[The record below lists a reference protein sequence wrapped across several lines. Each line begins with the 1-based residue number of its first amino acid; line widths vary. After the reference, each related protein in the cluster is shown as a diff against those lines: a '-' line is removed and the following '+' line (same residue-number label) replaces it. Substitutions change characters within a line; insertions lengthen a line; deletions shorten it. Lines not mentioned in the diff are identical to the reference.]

1 MRDFELYQAV
11 LGLQAPW
18 TVVNVELDV
27 KGQQVTVTVEAGP
40 GPYPC
45 PECQEPGPG
54 YDRKRRRWRHLD
66 TCQFTTWIQADL
78 PRVSCPTHGVKQIA
92 VPWAEPGSQFTAWF
106 ERLAIELLQECSVK
120 GAAGLLRITWDEA
133 WGIKER
139 AVARGLSRRTR
150 DVVAHLGV
158 DEKAIAKGHRY
169 LTIVADLERSRVLYL
184 AEDRT
189 QASLDGFWSTLTP
202 EQRGGIEA
210 IAMDMWEPYIQSTHA
225 SLEGAAAKIVF
236 DKFHVAKH
244 LHDAV
249 DRVRRVE
256 HRTLKQDGD
265 RRLTGTKYLW
275 LMRPKDM
282 TAEQQTTFRTLQRSD
297 LKVARAWTLKER
309 FRQFWDY
316 AYPGA
321 ARNFFARWFWRAPHS
336 RLRPVAAVAH
346 LIRRHL
352 PNVLTYLRHRLTNAG
367 LEAVNATI
375 QWVKKTARG
384 FRNVEHFKTAIYF
397 HCGGLDLYPT
407 HTKA

>member
-11 LGLQAPW
+11 LGLRAPW

-27 KGQQVTVTVEAGP
+27 NRQQVTVTVAAGL
-40 GPYPC
+40 GPHPC
-45 PECQEPGPG
+45 PECQEIVPG

-66 TCQFTTWIQADL
+66 TCQFTTWIQAEV
-78 PRVSCPTHGVKQIA
+78 PRVSCPTHGVKQIM

-106 ERLAIELLQECSVK
+106 ERLAIDVLRECSVT
-120 GAAGLLRITWDEA
+120 GAAGLLRLTWDEA

-139 AVARGLSRRTR
+139 AVARGLSRRTQ
-150 DVVAHLGV
+150 DVVPHRGV
-158 DEKAIAKGHRY
+158 DEKAIAKRHRY
-169 LTIVADLERSRVLYL
+169 LTVVADLEQSRVRYL
-184 AEDRT
+184 AEDRK
-189 QASLDGFWSTLTP
+189 QESLDRFWATLTP
-202 EQRGGIEA
+202 PQRNGIEA
-210 IAMDMWEPYIQSTHA
+210 IAMDMWEPYIQSTRAHLQDA
-225 SLEGAAAKIVF
+225 DGKIVF

-244 LHDAV
+244 LHDAL
-249 DRVRRVE
+249 DHVRRAE
-256 HRTLKQDGD
+256 HRVLKQTDD

-275 LMRPKDM
+275 LMRPWDM
-282 TAEQQTTFRTLQRSD
+282 TAEQRATFRLLQRSE

-316 AYPGA
+316 TYCGA
-321 ARNFFARWFWRAPHS
+321 AQKYFARWFWRATHS
-336 RLRPVAAVAH
+336 RLAPMAEVAK

-352 PNVLTYLRHRLTNAG
+352 PNVLTYLQHGITNARV
-367 LEAVNATI
+367 EALNATI

-397 HCGGLDLYPT
+397 HCGGLDLHPT

>member
-18 TVVNVELDV
+18 AVVNVELDV
-27 KGQQVTVTVEAGP
+27 TRQVTVTVDAGP

-45 PECQEPGPG
+45 PECQKTVPG
-54 YDRKRRRWRHLD
+54 YDRKQRRWRHLD
-66 TCQFTTWIQADL
+66 TCQLTTWIQTEV
-78 PRVSCPTHGVKQIA
+78 PRVRCPVHGVKQIR

-106 ERLAIELLQECSVK
+106 ERLAIDVLRACSVT
-120 GAAGLLRITWDEA
+120 GAAGLVRLTWDEA
-133 WGIKER
+133 WGIKAR
-139 AVARGLSRRTR
+139 AVARGRQRRIQE
-150 DVVAHLGV
+150 VVPHLGV

-169 LTIVADLERSRVLYL
+169 LTVVADLAQSRVRYL
-184 AEDRT
+184 AEDRK
-189 QASLDGFWSTLTP
+189 QESLDGFWATLTP
-202 EQRGGIEA
+202 QQQTGIEA
-210 IAMDMWEPYIQSTHA
+210 IAMDMWEPYVQSTRTHVA
-225 SLEGAAAKIVF
+225 EADDKIVF

-249 DRVRRVE
+249 DRVRRTE
-256 HRTLKQDGD
+256 HRVLKQVNDP
-265 RRLTGTKYLW
+265 RLTGTKYLW
-275 LMRPKDM
+275 LMRPTAM
-282 TAEQQTTFRTLQRSD
+282 TAEQRTRFRTVQHTD

-316 AYPGA
+316 TYRGA
-321 ARNFFARWFWRAPHS
+321 AQTFFARWFWCATHS
-336 RLRPVAAVAH
+336 RLAPMAAVAK

-352 PNVLTYLRHRLTNAG
+352 PNVLTYLRHGITNAG
-367 LEAVNATI
+367 VEALNATI

-407 HTKA
+407 HPKA

>member
-18 TVVNVELDV
+18 SVINVELNV
-27 KGQQVTVTVEAGP
+27 PGQQVTVTVEAGP
-40 GPYPC
+40 GPYAC
-45 PECQEPGPG
+45 PECHERVPG

-66 TCQFTTWIQADL
+66 TCQFTTWLQADV
-78 PRVSCPTHGVKQIA
+78 PRVNCPTHGVKQIA

-106 ERLAIELLQECSVK
+106 ERLAIDLLRECSVT
-120 GAAGLLRITWDEA
+120 GAAGLLRISWDEA

-139 AVARGLSRRTR
+139 AVARGLSRRTH
-150 DVVAHLGV
+150 DPVPHLGV
-158 DEKAIAKGHRY
+158 DEKAIAKRHRY
-169 LTIVADLERSRVLYL
+169 LTVVADLERSRVLYL
-184 AEDRT
+184 AEDRK
-189 QASLDGFWSTLTP
+189 QESLDGFWATLP
-202 EQRGGIEA
+202 PAQRDGIEA
-210 IAMDMWEPYIQSTHA
+210 IAMDMWEPYVQSTRAHLTDA
-225 SLEGAAAKIVF
+225 DTKIVF
-236 DKFHVAKH
+236 DKFHIAKH

-249 DRVRRVE
+249 DGVRRAE
-256 HRTLKQDGD
+256 QRTLKPTGD
-265 RRLTGTKYLW
+265 DRLTGTKYLW

-282 TAEQQTTFRTLQRSD
+282 TAEQQATFRALLRRD
-297 LKVARAWTLKER
+297 LKVARAWALKER

-316 AYPGA
+316 TYRGA
-321 ARNFFARWFWRAPHS
+321 AQNFFARWFWRATHS
-336 RLRPVAAVAH
+336 RLPPMAAVAQ

-352 PNVLTYLRHRLTNAG
+352 PNVLTYLQHGITNAG

-375 QWVKKTARG
+375 QWIKKTARG

>member
-27 KGQQVTVTVEAGP
+27 MGQQVTVTVAAGP

-45 PECQEPGPG
+45 PECRVPAPG

-66 TCQFTTWIQADL
+66 TCQFTTWLQADV

-106 ERLAIELLQECSVK
+106 ERLAIDVLRECSVK
-120 GAAGLLRITWDEA
+120 GAAGLLRISWDEA

-139 AVARGLSRRTR
+139 AVARGLRRR
-150 DVVAHLGV
+150 PQEVVAHLGV
-158 DEKAIAKGHRY
+158 DEKAIAKRHRY
-169 LTIVADLERSRVLYL
+169 LTVVADLERSRVLYL

-189 QASLDGFWSTLTP
+189 QESLDAFWATLTP
-202 EQRGGIEA
+202 VQRDGIEV
-210 IAMDMWEPYIQSTHA
+210 IAMDMWAPYIQSTRTHLQRA
-225 SLEGAAAKIVF
+225 EEKIVF

-244 LHDAV
+244 LQEAV
-249 DRVRRVE
+249 DRVRRTE
-256 HRTLKQDGD
+256 HRELKQIGDG
-265 RRLTGTKYLW
+265 RLTGTKYLW
-275 LMRPKDM
+275 LMRPQDM
-282 TAEQQTTFRTLQRSD
+282 TAEQQATFRTLQRRD

-316 AYPGA
+316 AYQGA
-321 ARNFFARWFWRAPHS
+321 ARNFFARWFWRATHS
-336 RLRPVAAVAH
+336 RLRPMAAAAH

-352 PNVLTYLRHRLTNAG
+352 PNVLTYLTHRVTNAG

-397 HCGGLDLYPT
+397 HCGGLDLDPT
-407 HTKA
+407 HTKT